1 MMVKDIHPL
10 PILNGVNSVYNGLRF
25 QNRNQ
30 QDKNVW
36 ISMLQEIDAQQS
48 ARIIEAMAAA
58 ITTQQ
63 DYLSQLDSTVGDGDH
78 GLNMAKALQE
88 ASRHVNALEDLT
100 AETVWRTAGKAVQN
114 SVGGAS
120 GLLFG
125 AFFVGASRTIK
136 GKQVLTLADIAE
148 MLAAGLANVQKRGKA
163 QPGDKTMVD
172 TLIPAVTA
180 ARTAVEDNLTLHQAL
195 HRVASAANAGAEATR
210 DMIAKQGRAKFLGE
224 RSRGYQ
230 DAGATSMA
238 IMLRAWAE
246 TI

>member
-1 MMVKDIHPL
+1 
-10 PILNGVNSVYNGLRF
+10 
-25 QNRNQ
+25 
-30 QDKNVW
+30 
-36 ISMLQEIDAQQS
+36 
-48 ARIIEAMAAA
+48 
-58 ITTQQ
+58 
-63 DYLSQLDSTVGDGDH
+63 
-78 GLNMAKALQE
+78 
-88 ASRHVNALEDLT
+88 
-100 AETVWRTAGKAVQN
+100 
-114 SVGGAS
+114 
-120 GLLFG
+120 LFG